1 MVRIRRRTL
10 LGQAALALAA
20 RQAAAQGRAAGAAP
34 ELRIGAIF
42 PFAGPLALHG
52 DESFRGLEMAVEAR
66 NAAGGVFGRPLRLV
80 KAEASDAAQA
90 GEAAR
95 RLLAGPERVAALFGS
110 CASAVSF
117 AATQVAEL
125 EGVPYFELGA
135 IADTI
140 TVRGFRYLFRSCPRG
155 SDYAA
160 LTLRAARWL
169 LPALW
174 QMPPAAMQVAILHED
189 TLYGQSVATA
199 QEVGLQGTARLLGRF
214 GYAAGGQEIPA
225 LAQRLRAAETQ
236 LVLHT
241 GQQAEILLL
250 FRAMKEIGWRPRM
263 VLGAGAGYSLA
274 DLAQALGPQVEGVMT
289 VGFPPYLAAGRA
301 GEEARQLAEVY
312 RGKYGHDPRSGHSLA
327 NHAGARL
334 FLEALHRA
342 GSPDKE
348 RVRAAVLA
356 TTFEEREAPLGWAA
370 GFDESGQNLRAR
382 PVLAQW
388 QGGRL
393 VPVFPE
399 PAAAGVPRPQIG

>member
-1 MVRIRRRTL
+1 MVRTSRRTL
-10 LGQAALALAA
+10 LGQAALALTA
-20 RQAAAQGRAAGAAP
+20 RPAAAQTRAAGAP

-42 PFAGPLALHG
+42 PAAGPLALHG
-52 DESFRGLEMAVEAR
+52 DESFRGLELAVEAR

-80 KAEASDAAQA
+80 KAEASDATQA

-110 CASAVSF
+110 CASSVSF

-140 TVRGFRYLFRSCPRG
+140 TARGFRYLFRSCPR
-155 SDYAA
+155 SADYAA
-160 LTLRAARWL
+160 LTLRAALGL
-169 LPALW
+169 LPTLW
-174 QMPPAAMQVAILHED
+174 RHAPAAMQVAILHEN
-189 TLYGQSVATA
+189 TLYGQSVGMA
-199 QEVGLQGTARLLGRF
+199 QEAMLKDSARLLGRF
-214 GYAAGGQEIPA
+214 GYASGGQDIQA
-225 LAQRLRAAETQ
+225 LVPRLRAAETQ
-236 LVLHT
+236 LVLHA
-241 GQQAEILLL
+241 GQQADVLLL
-250 FRAMKEIGWRPRM
+250 FRAMREIGWRPRM
-263 VLGAGAGYSLA
+263 VLGAGAGYSLT
-274 DLAQALGPQVEGVMT
+274 DTAQALGPQVEGVMT
-289 VGFPPYLAAGRA
+289 AGFPPYLAAGRA
-301 GEEARQLAEVY
+301 GEEAGQLAEAY

-327 NHAGARL
+327 NFAGARL

-348 RVRAAVLA
+348 RIRAAVLA
-356 TTFEEREAPLGWAA
+356 TVLDAREAPLGWGA
-370 GFDESGQNLRAR
+370 GFDEAGQNLRAL

-399 PAAAGVPRPQIG
+399 PAAAGAPRPELG